1 MQFLYPTFLFSLL
14 ALAIPI
20 IIHLYSFRRYRKVLF
35 TNVRFLK
42 EVKEETSARQKLRN
56 LLVLAM
62 RCLAI
67 AALVFAFAQP
77 FIPQGT
83 AVKQGEQAVSIFID
97 NSYSMSALS
106 QEAPLLEKAKQRAR
120 EIVEA
125 YAPEDRFQI
134 LTQDFEGRHQRLV
147 SKDEAIG
154 LIDEVK
160 VSPSVKEMSKVLQ
173 RQHSALNLGKAPN
186 KTAFLISDFQKNA
199 ADFGNYKDSLM
210 SVNLIPL
217 TAVQEKNISIDSV
230 WFEVPVQMLNQ
241 TAPLIVKVKNHTNEA
256 SENIRLSLKIDGQ
269 DKPVGTLRIPAKSA
283 VTDTI
288 NIPILRTGWH
298 EAMLSLTDYP
308 VQFDDS
314 YFFTYNV
321 ARQINTLVLNEGVPS
336 PYLGAAFEGIGYF
349 RVTNQN
355 RNNID
360 FSKFSSYNQIVLN
373 DLSAVSSGLVSEL
386 KQYVQNGGNVVV
398 FPSGSATSAAYNEL
412 LNAFRAPTFS
422 GFDGTERQVA
432 SVNTDEFVFQDV
444 FMNKNT
450 NLRLPTTKGS
460 FRQNSR
466 GGEDLLTY
474 RDGSAFLSKY
484 KLDKGNFYLCTAPLD
499 DKYGNLVKN
508 GEIFIPMLYK
518 MAISTAKTTHIA
530 YVIGKDDYVE
540 AENRTASGSETTFK
554 IKGKTEEF
562 IPEQRLIGS
571 QVILGVSQQIR
582 EAGFY
587 DLHLN
592 PNDTLGKFA
601 FNYDR
606 KESTLDYFTK
616 EDLQQ
621 FVNKG
626 FNIIDANTKTNFT
639 QLVGERNQGFHL
651 WKWFVGLALLFLA
664 IETLLLR
671 FWKV

>member
-1 MQFLYPTFLFSLL
+1 MHFLYPTFLFSLL

-56 LLVLAM
+56 LLVLAA
-62 RCLAI
+62 RCLAL

-83 AVKQGEQAVSIFID
+83 NVKQGEQSVSIFVD

-106 QEAPLLEKAKQRAR
+106 QEAPLLEKAKQCAR

-125 YAPEDRFQI
+125 YSAEDRFQI

-154 LIDEVK
+154 LIDEIK
-160 VSPSVKEMSKVLQ
+160 VSPSVKDMSKVLQ
-173 RQHSALNLGKAPN
+173 RQYSALNLGKAPN

-199 ADFGNYKDSLM
+199 ADFNNYKDSLM

-241 TAPLIVKVKNHTNEA
+241 TAPLIVKVKNHTAEN

-269 DKPVGTLRIPAKSA
+269 EKPVGTLKVAAKSTI
-283 VTDTI
+283 TDTI
-288 NIPILRTGWH
+288 NIPVLHTGWH
-298 EAMLSLTDYP
+298 EAVLSLTDYP

-321 ARQINTLVLNEGVPS
+321 ARQINTLIINENTLNPF
-336 PYLGAAFEGIGYF
+336 LNAAFEGIGYF
-349 RVTNQN
+349 KVTNQN
-355 RNNID
+355 RSNID
-360 FSKFSSYNQIVLN
+360 FSKFRSYNQIVLN
-373 DLSAVSSGLVSEL
+373 DLTSVSSGLVSEL

-398 FPSGSATSAAYNEL
+398 FPSGSATPTAYNEL
-412 LNAFRAPTFS
+412 LNAFRAPAFTN
-422 GFDGTERQVA
+422 FDGSERQVA

-444 FMNKNT
+444 FINRNS
-450 NLRLPTTKGS
+450 NLRLPSTKGS

-474 RDGSAFLSKY
+474 RDGSSFLSKY

-518 MAISTAKTTHIA
+518 MAISTAKSEHIA
-530 YVIGKDDYVE
+530 YTIGKDDYIE
-540 AENRTASGSETTFK
+540 AESRSASGTETTFK

-562 IPEQRLIGS
+562 IPEQRMIGA
-571 QVILGVSQQIR
+571 QVILGVGQQIR

-592 PNDTLGKFA
+592 PQDTLGKFA

-606 KESTLDYFTK
+606 KESSLEYFKK
-616 EDLQQ
+616 EELEQ
-621 FVNKG
+621 FTGKG
-626 FNIIDANTKTNFT
+626 FNVIDANVKTNFT
-639 QLVGERNQGFHL
+639 QLVGERNQGIHL
-651 WKWFVGLALLFLA
+651 WKWFIVLALIFLA
-664 IETLLLR
+664 TETLLLK